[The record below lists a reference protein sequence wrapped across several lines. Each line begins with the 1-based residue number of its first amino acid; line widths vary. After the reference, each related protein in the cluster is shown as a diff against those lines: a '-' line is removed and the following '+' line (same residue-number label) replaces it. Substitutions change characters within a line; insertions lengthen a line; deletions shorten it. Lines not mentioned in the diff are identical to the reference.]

1 MNMNKFLFAVL
12 ATVFISSAAVG
23 QDTPAAA
30 KDVLQE
36 ATQLAAKENKNVLL
50 LFTASWCGWCH
61 KMDKSL
67 ADSSCKTFFDDNY
80 VIRHIVVD
88 ETKEKKHLENPG
100 GGEMKKKYHGEGLGI
115 PFWLVF
121 DKNGKLLA
129 DSKLRKE
136 GEGPEKG
143 ENTGCPAT
151 AEEVEH
157 FISVLKKTSRMTDAQ
172 LDIVKKR
179 FRRNE

>member
-1 MNMNKFLFAVL
+1 MHKVFFALL
-12 ATVFISSAAVG
+12 ASSLISTAVAG
-23 QDTPAAA
+23 QTTPATAA
-30 KDVLQE
+30 AILQE
-36 ATQLAAKENKNVLL
+36 AQQSASKQNKNILI

-61 KMDKSL
+61 KMDKSM
-67 ADSSCKTFFDDNY
+67 DDPSCKSFFEENY

-88 ETKEKKHLENPG
+88 ETKDKKQLENPG
-100 GGEMKKKYHGEGLGI
+100 GGEMKKAYYGDGAGI

-121 DKNGKLLA
+121 DKEGKLLA
-129 DSKLRKE
+129 DSKIRKE
-136 GEGPEKG
+136 GEGPDKG

-151 AEEVEH
+151 EEEVNH

-172 LDIVKKR
+172 LEIVKKR

>member
-1 MNMNKFLFAVL
+1 MNKILFVLLTSVLFSTAV
-12 ATVFISSAAVG
+12 AG
-23 QDTPAAA
+23 QTTPATAA
-30 KDVLQE
+30 AILQE
-36 ATQLAAKENKNVLL
+36 ATQLAARENKNVLI

-88 ETKEKKHLENPG
+88 ETKDKKHLENPG
-100 GGEMKKKYHGEGLGI
+100 GGEMKKQYHGEGLGI

-121 DKNGKLLA
+121 DKDGKLLA
-129 DSKLRKE
+129 DSKIRKE
-136 GEGPEKG
+136 GDGPEKG

-157 FISVLKKTSRMTDAQ
+157 FISVLRKTSRMTDAQ
-172 LDIVKKR
+172 LETVRKR

>member
-1 MNMNKFLFAVL
+1 MHKVFFALL
-12 ATVFISSAAVG
+12 ASSLISTAVAG
-23 QDTPAAA
+23 QTTPATAA
-30 KDVLQE
+30 AILQD
-36 ATQLAAKENKNVLL
+36 AQLSASKQNKNILI

-61 KMDKSL
+61 KLDKSL
-67 ADSSCKTFFDDNY
+67 DDSSCKSFFEENY

-88 ETKEKKHLENPG
+88 ETKDKKHLENPG
-100 GGEMKKKYHGEGLGI
+100 GGEMKKQYHGEGLGI

-121 DKNGKLLA
+121 DKEGQLLA
-129 DSKLRKE
+129 DSKIRKE

-151 AEEVEH
+151 SEEVDH

-172 LDIVKKR
+172 LEIVKKR

>member
-1 MNMNKFLFAVL
+1 MHKIFFALL
-12 ATVFISSAAVG
+12 ASSLLSSAVAG
-23 QDTPAAA
+23 QTTPVTADAI
-30 KDVLQE
+30 LQE
-36 ATQLAAKENKNVLL
+36 AKKLASKENKNILI

-61 KMDKSL
+61 KMDKSI
-67 ADSSCKTFFDDNY
+67 DDPSCKSFFEKNY

-88 ETKEKKHLENPG
+88 ETKDKRHLENPG
-100 GGEMKKKYHGEGLGI
+100 GGEMKKQYHGEGLGI

-121 DKNGKLLA
+121 DKEGQLLA
-129 DSKLRKE
+129 DSKIRKE
-136 GEGPEKG
+136 GEGPEMG

-151 AEEVEH
+151 AEEVDH

-172 LDIVKKR
+172 LEIVKKR

>member
-1 MNMNKFLFAVL
+1 MNKIVIALL
-12 ATVFISSAAVG
+12 ASVFFSTTVAA
-23 QDTPAAA
+23 QTTAATA
-30 KDVLQE
+30 ADILKE
-36 ATQLAAKENKNVLL
+36 ATQLAAGKNKNVLI

-61 KMDKSL
+61 KMDKGL
-67 ADSSCKTFFDDNY
+67 ADPSCKNLFDENY

-88 ETKEKKHLENPG
+88 ETKNNKYLETPG
-100 GGEMKKKYHGEGLGI
+100 GGEMKKEFNGEGLGI

-143 ENTGCPAT
+143 VNTGCPAT
-151 AEEVEH
+151 EEEVAH
-157 FISVLKKTSRMTDAQ
+157 FIFVLKNTSRMNDAQ
-172 LDIVKKR
+172 LEIVRKR

>member
-1 MNMNKFLFAVL
+1 MHKVFFALL
-12 ATVFISSAAVG
+12 ASSLLSSVVAG
-23 QDTPAAA
+23 QTTPVTTDAI
-30 KDVLQE
+30 LQE
-36 ATQLAAKENKNVLL
+36 AKQLASKENKNILI

-61 KMDKSL
+61 KMDKSI
-67 ADSSCKTFFDDNY
+67 DDPSCKSFFEENY

-88 ETKEKKHLENPG
+88 ETRDKKHLENPG
-100 GGEMKKKYHGEGLGI
+100 GGEMKKQYHGEGLGI

-121 DKNGKLLA
+121 DKEGQLLA
-129 DSKLRKE
+129 DSKIRKE

-151 AEEVEH
+151 AEEVDH
-157 FISVLKKTSRMTDAQ
+157 FSAVLKKTSRMTDAQ
-172 LDIVKKR
+172 LEIVKKR

>member
-1 MNMNKFLFAVL
+1 MNKILFALLTSVL
-12 ATVFISSAAVG
+12 FSTAVAG
-23 QDTPAAA
+23 QTTPATAA
-30 KDVLQE
+30 AILQE
-36 ATQLAAKENKNVLL
+36 ATQLAARENKNVLI

-88 ETKEKKHLENPG
+88 ETKDKKHLENPG
-100 GGEMKKKYHGEGLGI
+100 GGEMKKQYHGEGLGI

-121 DKNGKLLA
+121 DKDGKLLA
-129 DSKLRKE
+129 DSKIRKE
-136 GEGPEKG
+136 GAGPEKG

-157 FISVLKKTSRMTDAQ
+157 FISVLRKTSRMTDAQ
-172 LDIVKKR
+172 LETVRKR

>member
-1 MNMNKFLFAVL
+1 MNKILFVLLTSVLFSTAV
-12 ATVFISSAAVG
+12 AG
-23 QDTPAAA
+23 QTTPATAA
-30 KDVLQE
+30 AILQE
-36 ATQLAAKENKNVLL
+36 ATQLAAGENKNVLI

-88 ETKEKKHLENPG
+88 ETKDKKHLENPG
-100 GGEMKKKYHGEGLGI
+100 GGEMKKQYHGEGLGI

-121 DKNGKLLA
+121 DKDGKLLA
-129 DSKLRKE
+129 DSKIRKE
-136 GEGPEKG
+136 GAGPEKG

-157 FISVLKKTSRMTDAQ
+157 FISVLRKTSRMTDAQ
-172 LDIVKKR
+172 LETVRKR

>member
-1 MNMNKFLFAVL
+1 MYKILFSLLASFLISTAV
-12 ATVFISSAAVG
+12 AG
-23 QDTPAAA
+23 QTTPAAA
-30 KDVLQE
+30 TTILQE
-36 ATQLAAKENKNVLL
+36 AIQLAAKENKNVLI

-61 KMDKSL
+61 KMDKSIDD
-67 ADSSCKTFFDDNY
+67 ASCKSFFDANY

-100 GGEMKKKYHGEGLGI
+100 GGEMKKQYYGEGTGI

-121 DKNGKLLA
+121 DSEGKLLA
-129 DSKLRKE
+129 DSKIRKE

-151 AEEVEH
+151 EQEVNY
-157 FISVLKKTSRMTDAQ
+157 FISILQKTSRMQPEQ
-172 LDIVKKR
+172 LEIVKKR

>member
-1 MNMNKFLFAVL
+1 MIMNRFLLAVMAIIL
-12 ATVFISSAAVG
+12 ISSAAAG
-23 QDTPAAA
+23 QNTPASAN
-30 KDVLQE
+30 DVLQE
-36 ATQLAAKENKNVLL
+36 AIRVAAKENKSVLL
-50 LFTASWCGWCH
+50 MFTASWCGWCH

-88 ETKEKKHLENPG
+88 ESKDKKHLENPC
-100 GGEMKKKYHGEGLGI
+100 GGEMKKKYNGEGLGI

-121 DKNGKLLA
+121 GKQGELLA
-129 DSKLRKE
+129 DSKIRKE

-151 AEEVEH
+151 AEEVDY
-157 FISVLKKTSRMTDAQ
+157 FITVLKKTSQMTDAH
-172 LDIVKKR
+172 LEIIRKI

>member
-1 MNMNKFLFAVL
+1 MNKILFALL
-12 ATVFISSAAVG
+12 ASILFSAAVAG
-23 QDTPAAA
+23 QTTPATAA
-30 KDVLQE
+30 AILQE
-36 ATQLAAKENKNVLL
+36 AKQVATKENKNILI

-61 KMDKSL
+61 KMDKSI
-67 ADSSCKTFFDDNY
+67 DDPSCKSFFNDNY

-100 GGEMKKKYHGEGLGI
+100 GGEMKKQYHGEGLGI

-121 DKNGKLLA
+121 DKEGQLIA
-129 DSKLRKE
+129 DSKIRKE
-136 GEGPEKG
+136 GEGHEKG

-151 AEEVEH
+151 EEEVNH

-172 LDIVKKR
+172 LEIVKKR